1 MKKISIIFIIF
12 IIDRLSKI
20 YLINLQETGTDVDFY
35 IFPFLD
41 FYLVWNRGIGFGI
54 MSLDATVMY
63 HSITAIIGFI
73 NLAIL
78 YMVFVSKNIRAYMFA
93 MVLGG
98 SLGNFFDRIYY
109 YAVPDFIDF
118 HSGNFNWFIFN
129 VADIFITVGIIGLI
143 IVEIITKEEKKL
155 TNV

>member
-1 MKKISIIFIIF
+1 MIKISIIFFIF
-12 IIDRLSKI
+12 TIDRLSKI
-20 YLINLQETGTDVDFY
+20 YLINLQAKGTDVDFY

-54 MSLDATVMY
+54 MSLDANIMY
-63 HSITAIIGFI
+63 HSVTAIIGLI

-78 YMVFVSKNIRAYMFA
+78 YMVFISKNIRAYMFA
-93 MVLGG
+93 MILGG

-118 HSGNFNWFIFN
+118 HVGNFNWFIFN
-129 VADIFITVGIIGLI
+129 VADIFITVGIMGLI
-143 IVEIITKEEKKL
+143 IIEILAKEEKKL